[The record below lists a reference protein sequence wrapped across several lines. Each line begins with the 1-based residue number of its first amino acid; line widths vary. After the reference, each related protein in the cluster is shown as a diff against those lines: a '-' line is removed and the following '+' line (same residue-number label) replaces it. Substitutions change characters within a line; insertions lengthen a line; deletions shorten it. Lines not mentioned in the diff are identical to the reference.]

1 MKKKIL
7 MTILLLTTSV
17 ISFIGGTKINTD
29 NSLNLNTVNGFEATE
44 SGLMLHTNDGNGYY
58 LEK

>member
-17 ISFIGGTKINTD
+17 ISFIGGTNINTN
-29 NSLNLNTVNGFEATE
+29 NSLNLNTRRVW
-44 SGLMLHTNDGNGYY
+44 
-58 LEK
+58 